1 MEFARSMNGLYRIM
15 SKRIYVSGTNKIEI
29 NVFSKSGDE
38 ILDVLLSLGYELSDN
53 PKSDFLINFNHNPA
67 SYKAFLKNGGARN
80 RAILIRLEPTAVH
93 PIQYKKSI
101 LANYGF
107 VLSPGYVIVDE
118 FNAER
123 TNFPYRYHKN
133 PAVPVAGNRSLES
146 VMNEEYK
153 RGAYEDWQNRN
164 LLVTLIAANK
174 VSASGNNYYGIRRNL
189 ANKMGEFE
197 LSLFGPLWRDSL
209 FTKMRHRLAVAFFS
223 LKSGVI
229 PNLKSVYG
237 HLHRRYVNSRGTVA
251 DKHEILK
258 QSKFNLVIEN
268 APETVSEKLFDALI
282 AGAIPI
288 YIGPNLAKF
297 NLPESL
303 VIETDGS
310 IGHVREVINNYDERK
325 IKEVLKSGS
334 DFITSGQFVNE
345 WAADKVNS
353 NIARAIDK
361 YIEDQK

>member
-1 MEFARSMNGLYRIM
+1 M

-29 NVFSKSGDE
+29 SGLSKSGDE
-38 ILDVLLSLGYELSDN
+38 ILDVLLSLGYELRDN
-53 PKSDFLINFNHNPA
+53 PKSDFLINFNHNSA

-101 LANYGF
+101 LVNYGL

-123 TNFPYRYHKN
+123 INFPYRYHKN
-133 PAVPVAGNRSLES
+133 PAVPVAGNRSLKS
-146 VMNEEYK
+146 VMNEEYRK
-153 RGAYEDWQNRN
+153 DTYEDWQNRN
-164 LLVTLIAANK
+164 LAATLIAANK
-174 VSASGNNYYGIRRNL
+174 VSASSDNYYGIRRNL
-189 ANKMGEFE
+189 ANKMSELE
-197 LSLFGPLWRDSL
+197 LSLFGPLWRANL
-209 FTKMRHRLAVAFFS
+209 FTKIRHRLAVAYFS

-237 HLHRRYVNSRGTVA
+237 HLHRRYVNARGTVA

-288 YIGPNLAKF
+288 YMGPNLERF

-310 IGHVREVINNYDERK
+310 IEHVRKIINNYEEGK
-325 IKEVLKSGS
+325 IKEILKSGS
-334 DFITSGQFVNE
+334 DFITSDQFMNE

-353 NIARAIDK
+353 KIARVIDK
-361 YIEDQK
+361 YIEDQI